1 MVQALRINT
10 LSKLTFSDC
19 ARFNALMKDVFPGIE
34 FKDIEY
40 EELAEAIRSVCKEA
54 NLRVNEIQVGTL
66 YLMDWLLMQ
75 FLYSVEQLAQL
86 KRYCIVQKSVVNYN
100 HCCEII
106 RNFSGAI
113 FLILRVSFI
122 RECASST
129 NYKTKSLL
137 LTYRYNDVTWF
148 SPKVCKKLSIL
159 FSSNCN
165 KKFTF
170 FITTKWWH
178 SYIEKM

>member
-1 MVQALRINT
+1 
-10 LSKLTFSDC
+10 
-19 ARFNALMKDVFPGIE
+19 MKDVFPGIE

-106 RNFSGAI
+106 QIFSGAI
-113 FLILRVSFI
+113 FLDSEGIFHSRMCIL
-122 RECASST
+122 
-129 NYKTKSLL
+129 N
-137 LTYRYNDVTWF
+137 
-148 SPKVCKKLSIL
+148 KL
-159 FSSNCN
+159 
-165 KKFTF
+165 
-170 FITTKWWH
+170 
-178 SYIEKM
+178 

>member
-1 MVQALRINT
+1 
-10 LSKLTFSDC
+10 
-19 ARFNALMKDVFPGIE
+19 MKDVFPGIE

-113 FLILRVSFI
+113 FLDSEGIFHSRMCIL
-122 RECASST
+122 
-129 NYKTKSLL
+129 N
-137 LTYRYNDVTWF
+137 
-148 SPKVCKKLSIL
+148 KL
-159 FSSNCN
+159 
-165 KKFTF
+165 
-170 FITTKWWH
+170 
-178 SYIEKM
+178 

>member
-1 MVQALRINT
+1 
-10 LSKLTFSDC
+10 
-19 ARFNALMKDVFPGIE
+19 MKDVFPGIE

-106 RNFSGAI
+106 RIFSGTI
-113 FLILRVSFI
+113 FLDSEGIFHLRMCIL
-122 RECASST
+122 
-129 NYKTKSLL
+129 N
-137 LTYRYNDVTWF
+137 
-148 SPKVCKKLSIL
+148 KL
-159 FSSNCN
+159 
-165 KKFTF
+165 
-170 FITTKWWH
+170 
-178 SYIEKM
+178 